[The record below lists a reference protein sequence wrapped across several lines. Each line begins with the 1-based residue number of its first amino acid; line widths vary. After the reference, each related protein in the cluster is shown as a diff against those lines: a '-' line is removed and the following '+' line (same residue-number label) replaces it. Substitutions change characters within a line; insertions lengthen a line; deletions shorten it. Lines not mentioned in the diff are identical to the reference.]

1 VSCIGIKPTRSTP
14 VPAQIPL
21 ARRDPREEHVCV
33 SSLFKVEALIR
44 IDDVVGMS
52 FKLRPTM
59 FDGAYYYS
67 GASREFWVFSV

>member
-1 VSCIGIKPTRSTP
+1 MSCAGIKPTRSTP

-44 IDDVVGMS
+44 ICDVVGMS
-52 FKLRPTM
+52 FMPRLTIV
-59 FDGAYYYS
+59 DGAYYYS
-67 GASREFWVFSV
+67 GASRELFVFPV